1 MAKKD
6 SYDADKEDGK
16 GKHLNRK
23 KGEENEE
30 VCLPWS

>member
-6 SYDADKEDGK
+6 SYDADKEDVK

-30 VCLPWS
+30 VCLP